1 MVNRIVVVAGPS
13 KGKVFSLTEPAT
25 IGRHLD
31 NTIQL
36 DERQVSRKHAC
47 IEQTGAGM
55 VVRDLGSGNGTYIG
69 DRRILEYRLH
79 DGDIIRI
86 GSSQLRFE
94 GEGAAPEPSTSPKPP
109 GNVQFESD
117 HDLSVTVARAEQVYE
132 TLFATASTSNSPQ
145 ELRDAQGR
153 LSALYRANQIISQ
166 ERNLERL
173 FERVIDQIFTLVK
186 AHNGAILLLDP
197 ASGELVTQYTKSG
210 SPDAVFRISS
220 TIMRRALETGEA
232 VLTCDAAGDARF
244 EAGQSI
250 IAQNISSAMCAPLK
264 QQDEILGVIYVD
276 TRGTR
281 YAFVQR
287 DLEHLVALAGPA
299 AIAIK
304 NARYVEELER
314 AYDETLILLASAI
327 ELRDHY
333 TAGHTWRVTNFS
345 LAVAEELGWAEA
357 RLKECQMGGVL
368 HDVGKIAVPDSILN
382 KPGRLTEE
390 EFELMKIHPEKGAHL
405 LQDVSRLSPL
415 IPYCLY
421 HHERYDGKGYPYG
434 LKGEDIPIEGRVV
447 AVADTF
453 DAMTSS
459 RPYRKGMDPAIAIAE
474 IEKNKGSQFD
484 PVCASALIAAYN
496 GGKLSHILQR
506 YHEGDEKSIVCPF
519 CSTFVVLPASCVEG
533 SAIECIVCHRKSK
546 VRHQNG
552 AFYGELMRE
561 GNTPAP
567 A

>member
-109 GNVQFESD
+109 GNVQFES
-117 HDLSVTVARAEQVYE
+117 HLDLTVTVARAEQVYE

-197 ASGELVTQYTKSG
+197 ASG
-210 SPDAVFRISS
+210 
-220 TIMRRALETGEA
+220 
-232 VLTCDAAGDARF
+232 
-244 EAGQSI
+244 
-250 IAQNISSAMCAPLK
+250 
-264 QQDEILGVIYVD
+264 
-276 TRGTR
+276 
-281 YAFVQR
+281 
-287 DLEHLVALAGPA
+287 
-299 AIAIK
+299 
-304 NARYVEELER
+304 
-314 AYDETLILLASAI
+314 
-327 ELRDHY
+327 
-333 TAGHTWRVTNFS
+333 
-345 LAVAEELGWAEA
+345 
-357 RLKECQMGGVL
+357 
-368 HDVGKIAVPDSILN
+368 
-382 KPGRLTEE
+382 
-390 EFELMKIHPEKGAHL
+390 
-405 LQDVSRLSPL
+405 
-415 IPYCLY
+415 
-421 HHERYDGKGYPYG
+421 
-434 LKGEDIPIEGRVV
+434 
-447 AVADTF
+447 
-453 DAMTSS
+453 
-459 RPYRKGMDPAIAIAE
+459 
-474 IEKNKGSQFD
+474 
-484 PVCASALIAAYN
+484 
-496 GGKLSHILQR
+496 
-506 YHEGDEKSIVCPF
+506 
-519 CSTFVVLPASCVEG
+519 
-533 SAIECIVCHRKSK
+533 
-546 VRHQNG
+546 
-552 AFYGELMRE
+552 
-561 GNTPAP
+561 
-567 A
+567 